1 MLLRVGLTSFTGGIE
16 EYARRFDV
24 LELRADPVRLPPAR
38 VLRRMKGGAAG
49 RVAFSVLV
57 PADLTKKALEAPG
70 EMSLA
75 VEAAAAVEA
84 SFMILQTGP
93 TVGPSERVRTRLE
106 ALVKT
111 LERPGLRI
119 GWEPRG
125 PFEPEQAADFA
136 QGAGITLVED
146 RSQADSEGGGVVYTR
161 LRAEGAGARLTS
173 GALERL
179 AMRIITAEEVWVIVE
194 GRPTPKARARI
205 RQAVQALADE
215 AAEFAD
221 EDADSDETE
230 GEGTEGEEADELDG
244 DDEEFDDEDEDSDED
259 GEEDEDDGDAR

>member
-1 MLLRVGLTSFTGGIE
+1 MLLRVGLSSLTGGIE

-24 LELRADPVRLPPAR
+24 LELRADPARLPPAK

-49 RVAFSVLV
+49 RVAFSVLA
-57 PADLTKKALEAPG
+57 PPELTKKALEAPA

-84 SFMILQTGP
+84 SFLILQTGP
-93 TVGPSERVRTRLE
+93 TVGPSERVRTRLQT
-106 ALVKT
+106 LVKT

-125 PFEPEQAADFA
+125 PFEPEQAAAFA
-136 QGAGITLVED
+136 ESAGITLVED

-179 AMRIITAEEVWVIVE
+179 SMRLITAEEAWVIVE

-205 RQAVQALADE
+205 RQAIQALADE

-221 EDADSDETE
+221 EDEASEETE
-230 GEGTEGEEADELDG
+230 DDELDDDADELDD
-244 DDEEFDDEDEDSDED
+244 DDETDSDDDDED
-259 GEEDEDDGDAR
+259 GEEEDGGDTR

>member
-1 MLLRVGLTSFTGGIE
+1 LTSLSGGIE

-24 LELRADPVRLPPAR
+24 LELRADPARLPPAK
-38 VLRRMKGGAAG
+38 VLRRMKGTSGG
-49 RVAFSVLV
+49 RVAFSILA
-57 PADLTKKALEAPG
+57 PADLTKQALEAPD
-70 EMSLA
+70 EMKLA

-84 SFMILQTGP
+84 SFLILQTGP
-93 TVGPSERVRTRLE
+93 TIGPSERVRARLD

-125 PFEPEQAADFA
+125 PFEPEQAAAFA
-136 QGAGITLVED
+136 EATGVTLVED
-146 RSQADSEGGGVVYTR
+146 RSLADSEGGGIVYTR

-179 AMRIITAEEVWVIVE
+179 ALRVLAAEEVWVIVE

-215 AAEFAD
+215 AAEFAGED
-221 EDADSDETE
+221 EDVEETE
-230 GEGTEGEEADELDG
+230 DGELDDEELDDDELD
-244 DDEEFDDEDEDSDED
+244 DEDSDD
-259 GEEDEDDGDAR
+259 DDEAPR

>member
-1 MLLRVGLTSFTGGIE
+1 MLLRVGLTSLTGGIE

-24 LELRADPVRLPPAR
+24 LELRADPVRLPPAK

-57 PADLTKKALEAPG
+57 PPDLTKKALEAPA

-84 SFMILQTGP
+84 SFLILQTGP
-93 TVGPSERVRTRLE
+93 TVGPSERVRARLE

-111 LERPGLRI
+111 LERPGQRI

-125 PFEPEQAADFA
+125 PFEPEQAAAFA
-136 QGAGITLVED
+136 ESAGITLVED

-179 AMRIITAEEVWVIVE
+179 AMRILTAEEAWVIVE

-205 RQAVQALADE
+205 RQAIQALADE

-221 EDADSDETE
+221 EDEAADATEDELDDD
-230 GEGTEGEEADELDG
+230 ADELDDE
-244 DDEEFDDEDEDSDED
+244 DDSDDEDDDAEEED
-259 GEEDEDDGDAR
+259 GGDTR

>member
-1 MLLRVGLTSFTGGIE
+1 MLLRVGLSSLTGGIE

-24 LELRADPVRLPPAR
+24 LELRADPARLPPPR

-49 RVAFSVLV
+49 KVAFSVLV
-57 PADLTKKALEAPG
+57 PADLTKKALEAPS
-70 EMSLA
+70 EMSLP

-84 SFMILQTGP
+84 SFLILQTGP
-93 TVGPSERVRTRLE
+93 TVGPSERVRARLE

-111 LERPGLRI
+111 LERPGMRI

-136 QGAGITLVED
+136 EGAGITLVED
-146 RSQADSEGGGVVYTR
+146 RSHADTETGGVVYTR

-179 AMRIITAEEVWVIVE
+179 AMRIITAEEAWVIVE

-205 RQAVQALADE
+205 RQAIQALADE
-215 AAEFAD
+215 AAEFED
-221 EDADSDETE
+221 EDESGDETE
-230 GEGTEGEEADELDG
+230 DDELDDEPDA
-244 DDEEFDDEDEDSDED
+244 DDDAADDDAADDDDDDED
-259 GEEDEDDGDAR
+259 GDTR